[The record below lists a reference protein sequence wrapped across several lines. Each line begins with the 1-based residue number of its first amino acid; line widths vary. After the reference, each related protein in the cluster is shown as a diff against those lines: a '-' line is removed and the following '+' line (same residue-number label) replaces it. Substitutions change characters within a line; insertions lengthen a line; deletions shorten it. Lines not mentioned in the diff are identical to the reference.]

1 MRRLS
6 FIFVVFFAIP
16 SGYTLDYAQDVRPF
30 LQTYCIECHGGK
42 KVKGKVDFTKMK
54 TDADLSAAFE
64 TWEAA
69 IELLKEGEMP
79 PDAAKQPSAANLDVI
94 YQWYQQRFVESV
106 KAHPGYFK
114 PRRLSAWEYR
124 HTLHSLF
131 GFDMETAVI
140 EAQQTVTEKSLV
152 MKLLPTDPPGK
163 SGFKNDT
170 SGNPLST
177 VIWDQYSYLAE
188 EAIVRFLEKNP
199 EIEPKDVIRRFLPR
213 AVRRSLP
220 EHELAKVSDR
230 VNSEADLKRELKTVL
245 MSPGF
250 IYRGILM
257 EGEKD
262 TEIDVDQFELAERLS
277 YFLWNDMPDDE
288 LFRIA
293 ASGQIRAQIKQQV
306 DRMLKSPKSHRFAE
320 NFATQWLAL
329 DSMDQFANREVT
341 IAVALK
347 EQPIEFFNYLIT
359 ENRPLLELID
369 SRVTYANPILA
380 KFYRNDR
387 KQIAPYRKAQG
398 IEKEIVP
405 HNRITLEN
413 TKGRGGIMTMPGIL
427 AMNRGPVQRG
437 TWILE
442 RILGDHLPEPPPDVG
457 QVEPNR
463 KGEKLSFRQRFEKHR
478 SNPTC
483 AVCHDKIDPL
493 GFALQRYT
501 NDGSFR
507 GSGNF
512 TESKKKKKGTD
523 YDSGELDTSGR
534 LPSGETFK
542 DFDELKQLLL
552 TKRRKVIVRNIVK
565 RTLVYALCR
574 KLEIYDQPTVEAITK
589 RLHENDG
596 TWRDLIHEVVGSLP
610 FQKTVI
616 KGTNS

>member
-177 VIWDQYSYLAE
+177 VIWDQCSYLAE

-437 TWILE
+437 
-442 RILGDHLPEPPPDVG
+442 LGFWNVSWAIIFLSRRRMSARWSPIA
-457 QVEPNR
+457 R
-463 KGEKLSFRQRFEKHR
+463 ARSFRFDNASRSTAAIRPARFATTR
-478 SNPTC
+478 SIRSVLPCNATPTTVPSVDL
-483 AVCHDKIDPL
+483 A
-493 GFALQRYT
+493 
-501 NDGSFR
+501 
-507 GSGNF
+507 
-512 TESKKKKKGTD
+512 
-523 YDSGELDTSGR
+523 TSR
-534 LPSGETFK
+534 SPR
-542 DFDELKQLLL
+542 
-552 TKRRKVIVRNIVK
+552 RRKRARTTTAANSTRAADFPAAKPSKISMSLNNFCSRNVA
-565 RTLVYALCR
+565 R
-574 KLEIYDQPTVEAITK
+574 
-589 RLHENDG
+589 
-596 TWRDLIHEVVGSLP
+596 
-610 FQKTVI
+610 
-616 KGTNS
+616 

>member
-1 MRRLS
+1 MRRLY
-6 FIFVVFFAIP
+6 IILVVFLGIP
-16 SGYTLDYAQDVRPF
+16 LGYGLDYDQDVRPF
-30 LQTYCIECHGGK
+30 LQEFCIECHGGK

-54 TDADLSAAFE
+54 TAADLAAAFE
-64 TWEAA
+64 TWETA
-69 IELLKEGEMP
+69 IELLKDGEMP
-79 PDAAKQPSAANLDVI
+79 PDAAKQPSAADVEVI
-94 YQWYQQRFVESV
+94 FKWYQERFVDSV

-170 SGNPLST
+170 SGNPLTT

-188 EAIVRFLEKNP
+188 EAIVRYLEKNP
-199 EIEPKDVIRRFLPR
+199 EVKPKDAIRRFLPR
-213 AVRRSLP
+213 AVRRPLP
-220 EHELAKVSDR
+220 EKELSKVVDR
-230 VNSEADLKRELKTVL
+230 VNSNADLKTELKTVL

-250 IYRGILM
+250 IYRGMLM

-262 TEIDVDQFELAERLS
+262 KEIDVGQFELAERLS
-277 YFLWNDMPDDE
+277 YFLWNDMPDEE
-288 LFRIA
+288 LFQLAR
-293 ASGQIRAQIKQQV
+293 SGQLRAQIEKQV

-320 NFATQWLAL
+320 NFSTQWLAL

-341 IAVALK
+341 VAVALK
-347 EQPIEFFNYLIT
+347 SQPIEFVNYLIT
-359 ENRPLLELID
+359 ENRPLMELID
-369 SRVTYANPILA
+369 SKVTYANPILA
-380 KFYRNDR
+380 KFYRSDR
-387 KQIAPYRKAQG
+387 KQIAAYRKAQG

-463 KGEKLSFRQRFEKHR
+463 KGEKLSFRQRFENHR

-507 GSGNF
+507 DADNF
-512 TESKKKKKGTD
+512 AESKKKKKGMD
-523 YDSGELDTSGR
+523 YDSGQLDTSGR
-534 LPSGETFK
+534 LPSGEAFR
-542 DFDELKQLLL
+542 DFAELKQLLL
-552 TKRRKVIVRNIVK
+552 TKQRGEITRNIVK
-565 RTLVYALCR
+565 HTLAYALCR
-574 KLEIYDQPTVEAITK
+574 KLEIYDQPTVEAITR
-589 RLHENDG
+589 RLNENDG
-596 TWRDLIHEVVGSLP
+596 TWRDLILEVVGSLP